1 MVVPRGPETPAEW
14 AKRTCKEQG
23 IPVKITDPEKLK
35 KIAVLLRTA
44 RDPKGSKRV

>member
-1 MVVPRGPETPAEW
+1 MPRGPETPAEW